1 MITRSG
7 REASQQPLELE
18 RLVDI
23 LMEKRVASYLE
34 IGARHGDTFYEIVR
48 SLPKTGLYV
57 AVDLPNSVWGSS
69 WSMDCLIDCV
79 EELQKQGYNAHYVL
93 GDSRA
98 PEVIELIQS
107 LGRFDAVLIDGDHR
121 YDGVFADFSNYGG
134 AKIVAFHD
142 IAGDGLVCGENPVE
156 VPIFWREI
164 KDKYEHEEIVQPSD
178 DRPMGIGVI
187 YR

>member
-1 MITRSG
+1 MTRSG

-18 RLVDI
+18 RLIDI
-23 LMEKRVASYLE
+23 LIEKRVASYLE
-34 IGARHGDTFYEIVR
+34 IGARHGDTFYEVVR
-48 SLPKTGLYV
+48 SLPKGSLCV
-57 AVDLPNSVWGSS
+57 AVDLPNGPWGSN

-93 GDSRA
+93 GDSRS
-98 PEVIELIQS
+98 PEVIELVKYQ
-107 LGRFDAVLIDGDHR
+107 GRFDAVLIDGDHR
-121 YDGVFADFSNYGG
+121 YDGVNADFSNYGDG
-134 AKIVAFHD
+134 KIVAFHD

-156 VPIFWREI
+156 VPKYWNEI
-164 KDKYEHEEIVQPSD
+164 KDKFKHEEIINPSD

>member
-18 RLVDI
+18 RFADI
-23 LMEKRVASYLE
+23 LTQKRVASYLE

-48 SLPKTGLYV
+48 SLPKHGLYV
-57 AVDLPNSVWGSS
+57 AVDLPNSVWGSN

-79 EELQKQGYNAHYVL
+79 EELQAQGYNAHYVL
-93 GDSRA
+93 GDSKSA
-98 PEVIELIQS
+98 EVVEMIHA

-121 YDGVFADFSNYGG
+121 YDGVFADFSNYGD

-142 IAGDGLVCGENPVE
+142 ISGEGLMCGENPVE
-156 VPIFWREI
+156 VPRFWKEI
-164 KDKYEHEEIVQPSD
+164 KDRFEHEEIINPSD
-178 DRPMGIGVI
+178 NRPMGIGVL
-187 YR
+187 YQ

>member
-1 MITRSG
+1 MTRSG
-7 REASQQPLELE
+7 REASQQPFELE
-18 RLVDI
+18 RLIDI
-23 LMEKRVASYLE
+23 LIERRVASYLE

-48 SLPKTGLYV
+48 SLPKGSLCV
-57 AVDLPNSVWGSS
+57 AVDLPNGPWGSS

-98 PEVIELIQS
+98 PEVVELVKSQ
-107 LGRFDAVLIDGDHR
+107 GRFDAVLIDGDHR
-121 YDGVFADFSNYGG
+121 YDGVNADFSNYGDG
-134 AKIVAFHD
+134 KIVAFHD

-156 VPIFWREI
+156 VPKYWNEI
-164 KDKYEHEEIVQPSD
+164 KDRFEHEEIINPSD